1 MKMVRVL
8 VFFVAA
14 IFSISSIGIFVVA
27 SMYYYSEG
35 TSKENSIYGTAHEM
49 ETKNKIVSLPDTHD
63 EAKTTTHMQ
72 EKSILQFAIVG
83 FPKCSTTFLRNT
95 LLAPNPQ
102 IFLGNK
108 ENEIHFLTHNNI
120 HDFKALFKDQPDTIN
135 GFKCPDLLYSSV
147 GLHNLEQ
154 HFQNTDLIIAVRHP
168 ILWFQSFYNYRVRK
182 GHRMPDPYQLI
193 GTCPTSFEGSLI
205 GVDNKVSTDAHKVC
219 TDR

>member
-72 EKSILQFAIVG
+72 VKSILQFAIVG

-102 IFLGNK
+102 IFWETK
-108 ENEIHFLTHNNI
+108 KMKYISSPI
-120 HDFKALFKDQPDTIN
+120 TI
-135 GFKCPDLLYSSV
+135 FTTSKHYSKISPTPSMDSNV
-147 GLHNLEQ
+147 Q
-154 HFQNTDLIIAVRHP
+154 ICF
-168 ILWFQSFYNYRVRK
+168 ILVLVFT
-182 GHRMPDPYQLI
+182 I
-193 GTCPTSFEGSLI
+193 
-205 GVDNKVSTDAHKVC
+205 
-219 TDR
+219 